1 VTPPRNAGLPPP
13 HPPLQIICGLERAE
27 LIVPLKVEKALTV
40 TQNKLGDLWYRVGNL
55 EAARSLYAR
64 ALAIRRGV
72 LVATGDAE
80 TRLAELDVALSLAK
94 LADIEMVCQVPA
106 WPYGRLFNAALL

>member
-1 VTPPRNAGLPPP
+1 MHGPG
-13 HPPLQIICGLERAE
+13 CSD
-27 LIVPLKVEKALTV
+27 LILSLKVEKALTV

-64 ALAIRRGV
+64 ALAVRRGI
-72 LVATGDAE
+72 LVAAGDSE

-94 LADIEMVCQVPA
+94 VADIEMVRQ
-106 WPYGRLFNAALL
+106 AAFPSTCL